1 MERWP
6 CVRFIRGCFQI
17 CGKYDMRLVIGNH
30 GSSFFFFKSAFGV
43 NFDVTMSPIRF
54 DCDMTTTEPTMLI
67 DPSIDFQG
75 GNEMKTC
82 LSTQTICF
90 LFFWALLKLMGKV
103 DCNGFRSNARKMTT
117 PILPHYLFLWI
128 LGTLPLPS
136 SRMFAVDGLDL
147 LFLYQSA
154 CKHLRRL
161 WSTSWR
167 PRGFCKVW
175 SLDPLDMDGYGRSSA
190 NLIAISCTS
199 ISSCQDIEEI
209 EDEFASVWTHGH
221 VM

>member
-1 MERWP
+1 MCEVYKRLFSNM
-6 CVRFIRGCFQI
+6 RQI
-17 CGKYDMRLVIGNH
+17 WHEVGDWWWLEIMDRL
-30 GSSFFFFKSAFGV
+30 FFLLKKIAFGV

-54 DCDMTTTEPTMLI
+54 DCDMTTDEPTMLI

-82 LSTQTICF
+82 LSTQMICF

-161 WSTSWR
+161 WSESFE
-167 PRGFCKVW
+167 G
-175 SLDPLDMDGYGRSSA
+175 
-190 NLIAISCTS
+190 ICT
-199 ISSCQDIEEI
+199 IN
-209 EDEFASVWTHGH
+209 WL
-221 VM
+221 

>member
-1 MERWP
+1 M
-6 CVRFIRGCFQI
+6 
-17 CGKYDMRLVIGNH
+17 
-30 GSSFFFFKSAFGV
+30 